1 MNRGIL
7 GVTHGAIVMVLTVAL
22 VAVSSI
28 LLHVMFSR
36 SLTDLAIEL
45 MAAALAV
52 VLVVASVGVTIHFQS
67 KAETERQYR
76 VCLFENKMK
85 VYTKFLEVTAKSD
98 DDDRKIGNR
107 EVDEIRNQARVAAM
121 LAKEDLVVCLAD
133 FVANLERT
141 RSLHMED
148 PEGKGAFQQVI
159 ISMREDLDV
168 VDETT
173 DDARRAISK
182 WAIRRLVRTSQ
193 TAHSSGVEATA

>member
-7 GVTHGAIVMVLTVAL
+7 GVTHGVIVMVLIVAL

-85 VYTKFLEVTAKSD
+85 VYTRFLEITAKSD
-98 DDDRKIGNR
+98 DDDKI
-107 EVDEIRNQARVAAM
+107 EKQEIAEIRNHARVAAM
-121 LAKEDLVVCLAD
+121 LAERQLVVRLAD
-133 FVANLERT
+133 FVANLEKT
-141 RSLHMED
+141 RNLHMED
-148 PEGKGAFQQVI
+148 PERKGTFQQVI
-159 ISMREDLDV
+159 ISMREDLGV

-173 DDARRAISK
+173 DVAK
-182 WAIRRLVRTSQ
+182 QAIRRLVRTSQ
-193 TAHSSGVEATA
+193 TAHSSGVEATT

>member
-1 MNRGIL
+1 MNRRIL
-7 GVTHGAIVMVLTVAL
+7 GVTHGVIVMVLTVAL

-85 VYTKFLEVTAKSD
+85 EYTKFLEVTAKSD
-98 DDDRKIGNR
+98 DDDKIDDQ

-121 LAKEDLVVCLAD
+121 LAERELVVCLAD

-141 RSLHMED
+141 RKLHMED
-148 PEGKGAFQQVI
+148 PERKGAFQQVI
-159 ISMREDLDV
+159 ISMREDLGV

-173 DDARRAISK
+173 EEAK
-182 WAIRRLVRTSQ
+182 QAIRRLVRTS
-193 TAHSSGVEATA
+193 

>member
-7 GVTHGAIVMVLTVAL
+7 GGTHGVIVMVLTVAL

-45 MAAALAV
+45 MAAAVAV

-85 VYTKFLEVTAKSD
+85 VYTKFLETTAKSD
-98 DDDRKIGNR
+98 DDDRKIVNK

-121 LAKEDLVVCLAD
+121 LASKELVVCLAD

-148 PEGKGAFQQVI
+148 SKRKGSFQQVI
-159 ISMREDLDV
+159 ISMREDLGV
-168 VDETT
+168 VDDETT
-173 DDARRAISK
+173 PEAK
-182 WAIRRLVRTSQ
+182 QAIRELVRTSQ
-193 TAHSSGVEATA
+193 TAHSSGGEATA

>member
-7 GVTHGAIVMVLTVAL
+7 GVTHGVIVMILIVAL

-85 VYTKFLEVTAKSD
+85 VYTRFLEITAKSD
-98 DDDRKIGNR
+98 DDDKIENH
-107 EVDEIRNQARVAAM
+107 EVDEIRNHARVAAM
-121 LAKEDLVVCLAD
+121 LAERELVVCLAD
-133 FVANLERT
+133 FVANLEST
-141 RSLHMED
+141 RNLHMED
-148 PEGKGAFQQVI
+148 PERKGAFQQVI
-159 ISMREDLDV
+159 ISMREDLGV

-173 DDARRAISK
+173 PEAK
-182 WAIRRLVRTSQ
+182 QAIRRLVRTSQ

>member
-7 GVTHGAIVMVLTVAL
+7 GVTHGVIVMILIVAL

-36 SLTDLAIEL
+36 SPTDLAIEL

-76 VCLFENKMK
+76 VCLFQNKMK
-85 VYTKFLEVTAKSD
+85 VYTGFLETTAKSD
-98 DDDRKIGNR
+98 DDDRIEKTEIA
-107 EVDEIRNQARVAAM
+107 EIRNQARVAAM
-121 LAKEDLVVCLAD
+121 LAERELVVCLAA
-133 FVANLERT
+133 FVANLEET
-141 RSLHMED
+141 KNLHMED
-148 PEGKGAFQQVI
+148 PERKGAFQQVI
-159 ISMREDLDV
+159 IAMREDLGV

-173 DDARRAISK
+173 DQAK
-182 WAIRRLVRTSQ
+182 EAIRSLVRTPQ

>member
-7 GVTHGAIVMVLTVAL
+7 GVTHGVIVMILIVAL

-76 VCLFENKMK
+76 VCLFENK
-85 VYTKFLEVTAKSD
+85 
-98 DDDRKIGNR
+98 KIPS
-107 EVDEIRNQARVAAM
+107 ARAR
-121 LAKEDLVVCLAD
+121 
-133 FVANLERT
+133 F
-141 RSLHMED
+141 
-148 PEGKGAFQQVI
+148 
-159 ISMREDLDV
+159 SM
-168 VDETT
+168 
-173 DDARRAISK
+173 
-182 WAIRRLVRTSQ
+182 
-193 TAHSSGVEATA
+193 

>member
-7 GVTHGAIVMVLTVAL
+7 GLTHGVIVMVLIVAL

-85 VYTKFLEVTAKSD
+85 AYTKFLEVTAKSD
-98 DDDRKIGNR
+98 DDDGDDRKIEDQ
-107 EVDEIRNQARVAAM
+107 EVDKIRNQARVVAM
-121 LAKEDLVVCLAD
+121 LAEKELVVCLAD
-133 FVANLERT
+133 FVANVERT
-141 RSLHMED
+141 RKLHMED
-148 PEGKGAFQQVI
+148 PERKGAFQQVI
-159 ISMREDLDV
+159 IAMREDLGV

-173 DDARRAISK
+173 DEAK
-182 WAIRRLVRTSQ
+182 QAIRSLVRTS
-193 TAHSSGVEATA
+193 

>member
-7 GVTHGAIVMVLTVAL
+7 GVTHGVIVMVLIVAL

-98 DDDRKIGNR
+98 DDDKIEKN
-107 EVDEIRNQARVAAM
+107 EVGEIRNQARVAAM
-121 LAKEDLVVCLAD
+121 LAERDLVVCLAD

-141 RSLHMED
+141 RNLHMED
-148 PEGKGAFQQVI
+148 PERKGAFQQVI

-173 DDARRAISK
+173 PEAK
-182 WAIRRLVRTSQ
+182 LAIRELVRTSQ
-193 TAHSSGVEATA
+193 TAHSSGDEATA

>member
-7 GVTHGAIVMVLTVAL
+7 GVSHGVIVMILTVAL

-36 SLTDLAIEL
+36 SPTDLAIEL

-85 VYTKFLEVTAKSD
+85 VYTQFLEVTAKSD
-98 DDDRKIGNR
+98 DDDKIENH
-107 EVDEIRNQARVAAM
+107 EIDEIRNQARVAAM
-121 LAKEDLVVCLAD
+121 LAERQLVVCLAD
-133 FVANLERT
+133 FVDNLERT
-141 RSLHMED
+141 KNLYMED
-148 PEGKGAFQQVI
+148 PERKGAFQQVI
-159 ISMREDLDV
+159 ISMREDLGV

-173 DDARRAISK
+173 VEAM

-193 TAHSSGVEATA
+193 TAHSSGVETTA

>member
-1 MNRGIL
+1 
-7 GVTHGAIVMVLTVAL
+7 MVLTIAL
-22 VAVSSI
+22 VAVSSV

-85 VYTKFLEVTAKSD
+85 VYTKFLEITAKSD
-98 DDDRKIGNR
+98 DDDKIENH

-121 LAKEDLVVCLAD
+121 LADWELVVCLAD

-148 PEGKGAFQQVI
+148 PEHKGAFQQVI
-159 ISMREDLDV
+159 ISMREDLGV

-173 DDARRAISK
+173 LEAK
-182 WAIRRLVRTSQ
+182 VAIRKLVRTSQ
-193 TAHSSGVEATA
+193 TEHSSGVEATA

>member
-7 GVTHGAIVMVLTVAL
+7 GVTHGVIVMVLIVAL

-28 LLHVMFSR
+28 LLHIMFSR

-85 VYTKFLEVTAKSD
+85 VYTKLLEITAKSD
-98 DDDRKIGNR
+98 DDDKI
-107 EVDEIRNQARVAAM
+107 EKQEIAEIRNHARVAAM
-121 LAKEDLVVCLAD
+121 LAERDLVICLAD
-133 FVANLERT
+133 SVANLEKT
-141 RSLHMED
+141 RNLHMED
-148 PEGKGAFQQVI
+148 PERKGAFQQVI
-159 ISMREDLDV
+159 ISMREDLGV

-173 DDARRAISK
+173 DVAK
-182 WAIRRLVRTSQ
+182 QAIRRLVRTSQ

>member
-1 MNRGIL
+1 
-7 GVTHGAIVMVLTVAL
+7 MVLIVAL

-85 VYTKFLEVTAKSD
+85 VYTKFLETTAKSD
-98 DDDRKIGNR
+98 DDDKIEDH
-107 EVDEIRNQARVAAM
+107 EVGEIRNQARVAAM
-121 LAKEDLVVCLAD
+121 LATKELVVCLAD

-148 PEGKGAFQQVI
+148 PERKGAFQKVI

-173 DDARRAISK
+173 PEAKQAIHE
-182 WAIRRLVRTSQ
+182 LVRTSQ
-193 TAHSSGVEATA
+193 TAHSSGVDATA

>member
-7 GVTHGAIVMVLTVAL
+7 GVTHGAIVMVLTIAL

-36 SLTDLAIEL
+36 SLTNLAIEL

-52 VLVVASVGVTIHFQS
+52 VLVVASVAVTIHFQS

-76 VCLFENKMK
+76 VCLFENKME
-85 VYTKFLEVTAKSD
+85 VYTKFLEITAKSD
-98 DDDRKIGNR
+98 DDDKIENH
-107 EVDEIRNQARVAAM
+107 EVDEIRNQARVTAM
-121 LAKEDLVVCLAD
+121 LAERELVVCLAD

-148 PEGKGAFQQVI
+148 PMHKGAFQQVI
-159 ISMREDLDV
+159 ISMRKDLGV

-173 DDARRAISK
+173 LEAK
-182 WAIRRLVRTSQ
+182 VAIRKLVRTSQ

>member
-1 MNRGIL
+1 
-7 GVTHGAIVMVLTVAL
+7 MVLTIAL

-76 VCLFENKMK
+76 VCLFENKMN

-98 DDDRKIGNR
+98 DDDKIER
-107 EVDEIRNQARVAAM
+107 QEIAEIRNQARVAAM
-121 LAKEDLVVCLAD
+121 LAKKELVVCLAD

-141 RSLHMED
+141 KNLHMED
-148 PEGKGAFQQVI
+148 PERKGAFQQVI

-173 DDARRAISK
+173 DEAK
-182 WAIRRLVRTSQ
+182 QAIRELVRTSQ
-193 TAHSSGVEATA
+193 TAHSSRDEATA

>member
-1 MNRGIL
+1 
-7 GVTHGAIVMVLTVAL
+7 
-22 VAVSSI
+22 
-28 LLHVMFSR
+28 
-36 SLTDLAIEL
+36 

-85 VYTKFLEVTAKSD
+85 VYTKFLETTAKSD
-98 DDDRKIGNR
+98 DDDKIENH

-121 LAKEDLVVCLAD
+121 LAKSDLVVCLSD
-133 FVANLERT
+133 FVANLEKT

-148 PEGKGAFQQVI
+148 REGKGAFQQVI
-159 ISMREDLDV
+159 ISMREDLGV

-173 DDARRAISK
+173 DDDKRAISK
-182 WAIRRLVRTSQ
+182 WAINRLVRASQ
-193 TAHSSGVEATA
+193 TAHSSGSEATA

>member
-1 MNRGIL
+1 MNRGKL
-7 GVTHGAIVMVLTVAL
+7 GVTHGVIVMVLTVAL
-22 VAVSSI
+22 VAVSSV
-28 LLHVMFSR
+28 LLHVMFSQ

-85 VYTKFLEVTAKSD
+85 VYTKFLEITAKSD
-98 DDDRKIGNR
+98 DDDKIEDH
-107 EVDEIRNQARVAAM
+107 EVDKIRNQARVAAM
-121 LAKEDLVVCLAD
+121 LANKDLVVCLAD
-133 FVANLERT
+133 FVANLEEK

-148 PEGKGAFQQVI
+148 SRNKGAFQQVI

-173 DDARRAISK
+173 LEAK
-182 WAIRRLVRTSQ
+182 VAIRKLVRTSQ
-193 TAHSSGVEATA
+193 TAHSPRDEATA

>member
-1 MNRGIL
+1 MNRGKL
-7 GVTHGAIVMVLTVAL
+7 GVTHGVIVMVLIVAL

-85 VYTKFLEVTAKSD
+85 VYTRFLEITAKSD
-98 DDDRKIGNR
+98 DDDKI
-107 EVDEIRNQARVAAM
+107 EKQEIAEIRNHARVAAM
-121 LAKEDLVVCLAD
+121 LAERRLVVRLAD

-141 RSLHMED
+141 KNLHMED
-148 PEGKGAFQQVI
+148 PERKGAFQQVI
-159 ISMREDLDV
+159 ISMREDLGV

-173 DDARRAISK
+173 EEAK
-182 WAIRRLVRTSQ
+182 QAIRRLVRTS
-193 TAHSSGVEATA
+193 

>member
-7 GVTHGAIVMVLTVAL
+7 GVTHGVIVMVLIVAL

-28 LLHVMFSR
+28 LLHVMFSQ

-85 VYTKFLEVTAKSD
+85 AYTQFLKITAKSD
-98 DDDRKIGNR
+98 DDDKIENQ

-121 LAKEDLVVCLAD
+121 LAERELVVCLAD

-141 RSLHMED
+141 RNLHMED
-148 PEGKGAFQQVI
+148 PKRKGAFQQVI
-159 ISMREDLDV
+159 ISMREDLGV

-173 DDARRAISK
+173 EEAK
-182 WAIRRLVRTSQ
+182 QAIRRLVRTS
-193 TAHSSGVEATA
+193 

>member
-7 GVTHGAIVMVLTVAL
+7 GVTHGVIVMVLTVAL

-28 LLHVMFSR
+28 LLHVMFSQ

-85 VYTKFLEVTAKSD
+85 EYTKFLEITAKSD
-98 DDDRKIGNR
+98 DDDKIER
-107 EVDEIRNQARVAAM
+107 QEIAEIRNQARVAAM
-121 LAKEDLVVCLAD
+121 LAKKELVVCLAD

-141 RSLHMED
+141 KNLHMED
-148 PEGKGAFQQVI
+148 PERKGAFQQVI

-173 DDARRAISK
+173 DEAK
-182 WAIRRLVRTSQ
+182 QAIRELVRTSQ
-193 TAHSSGVEATA
+193 TAHSSGGEATA

>member
-7 GVTHGAIVMVLTVAL
+7 GVTHGVIVMVLTVAL

-85 VYTKFLEVTAKSD
+85 EYTKFLEVTAKSD
-98 DDDRKIGNR
+98 DDDKIEDH

-121 LAKEDLVVCLAD
+121 LAERELVVCLAD

-141 RSLHMED
+141 RNLHMED
-148 PEGKGAFQQVI
+148 PNRKGAFQQVI
-159 ISMREDLDV
+159 ISMREDLGV

-173 DDARRAISK
+173 EEAK
-182 WAIRRLVRTSQ
+182 QAIRRLVRTSQ